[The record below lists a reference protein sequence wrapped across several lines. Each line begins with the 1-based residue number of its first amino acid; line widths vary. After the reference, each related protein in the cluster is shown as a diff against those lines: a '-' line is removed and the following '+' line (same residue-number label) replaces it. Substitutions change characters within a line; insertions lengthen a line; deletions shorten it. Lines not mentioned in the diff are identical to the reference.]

1 MLVVLDTNIIVSAL
15 LSPHGKPAYVF
26 NRFVNGDFT
35 LCADERIIA
44 EYYAVLSRPKFK
56 FNPQLIELIISFIRT
71 HALIVTPIMLPVP
84 FEDESDKKFY
94 EVAKTCNATLITGN
108 LKHFPVDP
116 CIKSVNE
123 IF

>member
-1 MLVVLDTNIIVSAL
+1 MLVVLDTNVIVSAL

-44 EYYAVLSRPKFK
+44 EYYTVLSRPKFK
-56 FNPQLIELIISFIRT
+56 FNPQLIERIISFIRT

>member
-15 LSPHGKPAYVF
+15 LSPRGKPAYVF
-26 NRFVNGDFT
+26 NRFINGDFT

-56 FNPQLIELIISFIRT
+56 FNPQLIDRIISFIRT
-71 HALIVTPIMLPVP
+71 HALIVTPITLSAK
-84 FEDESDKKFY
+84 FDDESDKKFY
-94 EVAKTCNATLITGN
+94 EVAKTCNAILITGN

-116 CIKSVNE
+116 CVKSVNE

>member
-1 MLVVLDTNIIVSAL
+1 MLVVLDTNIIVPAL

-44 EYYAVLSRPKFK
+44 EYYAVLSRPKLK
-56 FNPQLIELIISFIRT
+56 FNPQLIERIISFIRT

>member
-44 EYYAVLSRPKFK
+44 EYYAVSSRPKFK
-56 FNPQLIELIISFIRT
+56 FNPQLIERIISFIRT
-71 HALIVTPIMLPVP
+71 HALIVTPIILPVP

-108 LKHFPVDP
+108 LKHFPVDSR
-116 CIKSVNE
+116 IKSVNE

>member
-26 NRFVNGDFT
+26 NRFINGDFT

-56 FNPQLIELIISFIRT
+56 FNPQLIDRIISFIRT
-71 HALIVTPIMLPVP
+71 HALIVTPITLSAQ
-84 FEDESDKKFY
+84 FDDESDKKFY

-108 LKHFPVDP
+108 LKHFPSDSYV
-116 CIKSVNE
+116 KSVNE

>member
-44 EYYAVLSRPKFK
+44 EYYVVLSRPKFK
-56 FNPQLIELIISFIRT
+56 FNPQLIERIISFIRT

>member
-26 NRFVNGDFT
+26 NRFINGDFT

-56 FNPQLIELIISFIRT
+56 FNPQLIDRIISFIRT
-71 HALIVTPIMLPVP
+71 HALIVTPMTLSAH
-84 FEDESDKKFY
+84 FDDESDKKLY
-94 EVAKTCNATLITGN
+94 EEATTCNATLITGN

-116 CIKSVNE
+116 CVKSVNE

>member
-26 NRFVNGDFT
+26 NRFINGDFT
-35 LCADERIIA
+35 LCADERIIT

-56 FNPQLIELIISFIRT
+56 FNPQLIERIISFIRT

-116 CIKSVNE
+116 CVKSVNE